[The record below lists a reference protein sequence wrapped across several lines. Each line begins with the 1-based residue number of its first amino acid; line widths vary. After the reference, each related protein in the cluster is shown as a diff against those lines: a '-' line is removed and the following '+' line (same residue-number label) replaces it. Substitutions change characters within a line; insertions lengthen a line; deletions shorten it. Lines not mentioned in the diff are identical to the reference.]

1 MRTKKCE
8 ACGQRFQPR
17 PQAPNQAYCSEPACQ
32 RTRRLRWQIDKRK
45 NDPDYAENQYRA
57 QLAWRMRNADYW
69 KNYRAEHPD
78 YVERNRKNQRIRS
91 RQELSDQKN
100 EIAKM
105 DASTPGGRV
114 TSGIY
119 RMNLIS
125 TFDIAKMGV
134 WMVELRVIS
143 YSEPGEK

>member
-1 MRTKKCE
+1 
-8 ACGQRFQPR
+8 
-17 PQAPNQAYCSEPACQ
+17 
-32 RTRRLRWQIDKRK
+32 
-45 NDPDYAENQYRA
+45 
-57 QLAWRMRNADYW
+57 MRNADYW